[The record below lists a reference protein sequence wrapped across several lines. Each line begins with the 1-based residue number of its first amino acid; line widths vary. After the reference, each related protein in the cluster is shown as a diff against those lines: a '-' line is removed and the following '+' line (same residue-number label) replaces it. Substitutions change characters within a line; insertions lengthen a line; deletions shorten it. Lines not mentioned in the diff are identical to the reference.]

1 MLPWEVFVGTV
12 EGRNN
17 DISKTYIFIR
27 INLKHTAHG
36 IMKRLVDVLIGNM
49 IGNQLHMTARVE
61 ILQNGVGTISKI
73 SEYVEPVEVEIYDNW
88 LMILP
93 EAISV
98 LEGINFGSD
107 GKGRLEAVD
116 FLETLRT
123 REKYVK
129 EVMLLT

>member
-1 MLPWEVFVGTV
+1 M
-12 EGRNN
+12 EGIDNH
-17 DISKTYIFIR
+17 IPMVYIFVR
-27 INLKHTAHG
+27 INLKYTAHR
-36 IMKRLVDVLIGNM
+36 IMKRLVDVLIGDM

-61 ILQNGVGTISKI
+61 ILQNGSGTISKI
-73 SEYVEPVEVEIYDNW
+73 TEYEESVEVEMYDNW

-116 FLETLRT
+116 FLETLRK

-129 EVMLLT
+129 DVMLLT